1 MKNRRD
7 VYLYVISS
15 DSARTIVL
23 HLILLSFKH
32 YFRIKQ
38 NFILKIEETEHSMNR
53 CYHPGNQN
61 IDAD

>member
-1 MKNRRD
+1 MFIFISFRLTQPGQLYCISF
-7 VYLYVISS
+7 YL
-15 DSARTIVL
+15 VL
-23 HLILLSFKH
+23 NITLEL
-32 YFRIKQ
+32 KQ